1 VSGGLF
7 APDDGPWPERLAPG
21 TVLLH
26 GWACADED
34 GLRRAL
40 DDIVL
45 QAPLR
50 AMVTPGGQSMSVATS
65 SCGGWGWVSD
75 RRGYRYSATDPC
87 SGQPWPRMPELF
99 LALAQGA
106 AAAAGFPGF
115 VPDAC
120 LINCYLPG
128 ARMGLHQD
136 KDERDFS
143 APIVSVSLGLPAVF
157 LLGGLRRAD
166 PVARIQLAHGDA
178 LVWGGPDRMRF
189 HGVQPVKPG
198 SHPLL
203 GGRRVNLTF
212 RKAR

>member
-1 VSGGLF
+1 MSGSLF
-7 APDDGPWPERLAPG
+7 APDDGPWAERLAAG

-26 GWACADED
+26 GWACADAERLLAAVD
-34 GLRRAL
+34 EVARRSPPRGMA
-40 DDIVL
+40 
-45 QAPLR
+45 
-50 AMVTPGGQSMSVATS
+50 TPGGQAMSVTTT
-65 SCGGWGWVSD
+65 SCGDWGWVSD
-75 RRGYRYSATDPC
+75 RRGYRYSAVDPD
-87 SGQPWPRMPELF
+87 SGQPWPAMPAALR
-99 LALAQGA
+99 ALARDA
-106 AAAAGFPGF
+106 AEAAGFPGF
-115 VPDAC
+115 DPDAC

-157 LLGGLRRAD
+157 LLGGSRRAD
-166 PVARIQLAHGDA
+166 PAAAMLLQHGDV

-189 HGVQPVKPG
+189 HGVKPVKPG
-198 SHPLL
+198 EHPLL

>member
-1 VSGGLF
+1 MSGSLF
-7 APDDGPWPERLAPG
+7 ASADGPWAEGLSAG

-26 GWACADED
+26 GWACPGEAALCAAVEAV
-34 GLRRAL
+34 LR
-40 DDIVL
+40 
-45 QAPLR
+45 QSPLR
-50 AMVTPGGQSMSVATS
+50 GMVTPGGQRMSVTTA
-65 SCGGWGWVSD
+65 SCGDWGWVSD
-75 RRGYRYSATDPC
+75 RRGYRYSAVDPD
-87 SGQPWPRMPELF
+87 SGQPWPAMPDPLRD
-99 LALAQGA
+99 LARGA
-106 AAAAGFPGF
+106 AAEAGFAGF
-115 VPDAC
+115 DPDAC

-136 KDERDFS
+136 KDERDFK

-166 PVARIQLAHGDA
+166 PSARILLQHGDV

-198 SHPLL
+198 CHALL
-203 GGRRVNLTF
+203 GERRINLTF